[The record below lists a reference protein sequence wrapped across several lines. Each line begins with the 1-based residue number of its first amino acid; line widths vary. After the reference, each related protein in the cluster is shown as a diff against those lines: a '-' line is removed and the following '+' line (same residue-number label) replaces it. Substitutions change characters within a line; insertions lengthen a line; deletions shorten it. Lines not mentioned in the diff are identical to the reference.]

1 MNRRSAVTRPLD
13 GHSDWRLSLSL
24 LAGRPAAW
32 LFALWSGYIAT
43 WAIVSNSSPLVVAA
57 WWLAGICLAQAIERP
72 LSRNRRAEPA
82 QLLVAAL
89 APSAAEVFGLQ
100 AVAVEDWESEGGAI
114 S

>member
-1 MNRRSAVTRPLD
+1 MLD

-24 LAGRPAAW
+24 LAGRPTAW

-43 WAIVSNSSPLVVAA
+43 WAIVSDSSPLVVGA
-57 WWLAGICLAQAIERP
+57 WWLAGICLAQAIGRS
-72 LSRNRRAEPA
+72 LSRNHQAEPA

-89 APSAAEVFGLQ
+89 APPALEVVGLQ

-114 S
+114 A